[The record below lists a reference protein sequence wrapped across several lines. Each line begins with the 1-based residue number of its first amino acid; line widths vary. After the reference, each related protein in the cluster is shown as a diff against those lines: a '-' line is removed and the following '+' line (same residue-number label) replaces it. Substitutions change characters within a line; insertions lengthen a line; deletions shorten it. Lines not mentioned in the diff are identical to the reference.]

1 MDQNG
6 LMAALTSLA
15 GVCQKP
21 DQLQFL
27 NFLATQPLDTVHTV
41 LAQYASRIEVE
52 KLPEIVAAEFPQ
64 FSPEQRATMV
74 AQATEA
80 YNFLKP
86 R

>member
-6 LMAALTSLA
+6 LMAALSALA

-27 NFLATQPLDTVHTV
+27 NFLATQPLDTVQTV
-41 LAQYASRIEVE
+41 LTQYASKIEVE

-64 FSPEQRATMV
+64 FSPEQRAAMV

-80 YNFLKP
+80 YNFLRP